1 MFTTNWLLSL
11 ILVRVSFSLPSQP
24 RLAGA
29 NMIVGGF
36 EQTPLKYEK
45 GAILFFPSFDIVDT
59 NAIGLGTID
68 PIISLCVSA
77 NGILE
82 GSIFIF

>member
-1 MFTTNWLLSL
+1 
-11 ILVRVSFSLPSQP
+11 
-24 RLAGA
+24 
-29 NMIVGGF
+29 MIVGGF

-45 GAILFFPSFDIVDT
+45 GAMLFPPSFDIVDT

-77 NGILE
+77 KDIFE
-82 GSIFIF
+82 GSSFIF